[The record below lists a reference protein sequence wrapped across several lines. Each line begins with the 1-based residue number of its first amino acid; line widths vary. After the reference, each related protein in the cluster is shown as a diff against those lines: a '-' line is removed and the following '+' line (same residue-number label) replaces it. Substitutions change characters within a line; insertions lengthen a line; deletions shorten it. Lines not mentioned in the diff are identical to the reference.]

1 MHPLIKA
8 LINLIFP
15 QLCIVCG
22 KRLADEDKPYI
33 CSKCWSRNKLIQP
46 PYCPRCGQPLLREV
60 SGDPVCNECRRIK
73 YHFRWARAAG
83 IYEGVLKEAIHL
95 LKYRGV
101 RTLVD
106 PLGDLMIEHL
116 RSNGNL
122 PEFDLILPVPLHR
135 AKLRQREFNQ
145 AAGLARRISKYFEI
159 PVSTDNLQQI
169 RSTKSQTKLTKAQRI
184 ANVKGTFRVKR
195 ADELNKKS
203 VLLIDDV
210 FTTGATVDECSKV
223 LLAAGAKEVF
233 VMTLARG
240 A

>member
-1 MHPLIKA
+1 M
-8 LINLIFP
+8 
-15 QLCIVCG
+15 
-22 KRLADEDKPYI
+22 
-33 CSKCWSRNKLIQP
+33 
-46 PYCPRCGQPLLREV
+46 
-60 SGDPVCNECRRIK
+60 
-73 YHFRWARAAG
+73 
-83 IYEGVLKEAIHL
+83 
-95 LKYRGV
+95 KYRGV

-135 AKLRQREFNQ
+135 NKLRQREFNQ
-145 AAGLARRISKYFEI
+145 AAGLARRIGKYFEI

-169 RSTKSQTKLTKAQRI
+169 RSTKSQTKLTKTQRI
-184 ANVKGTFRVKR
+184 ANVKGAFRVKR
-195 ADELNKKS
+195 ADELNGKS
-203 VLLIDDV
+203 VLLVDDV

>member
-1 MHPLIKA
+1 M
-8 LINLIFP
+8 
-15 QLCIVCG
+15 
-22 KRLADEDKPYI
+22 
-33 CSKCWSRNKLIQP
+33 
-46 PYCPRCGQPLLREV
+46 
-60 SGDPVCNECRRIK
+60 
-73 YHFRWARAAG
+73 
-83 IYEGVLKEAIHL
+83 
-95 LKYRGV
+95 KYRGV

-122 PEFDLILPVPLHR
+122 PEFNLILPVPLHR

-145 AAGLARRISKYFEI
+145 AAGLARRIGKYFEI

-184 ANVKGTFRVKR
+184 ANVKGAFRVKR
-195 ADELNKKS
+195 ADELNGKS

-223 LLAAGAKEVF
+223 LLAAGVKEVF